1 MRWNSQSIS
10 WPYVETFSGSH
21 QFSMRFSRPP
31 VRPRDRPAL
40 LLHHL
45 DADLGRLASLDVD
58 VLGLLA
64 ELLVPDLD
72 GLLAGRDPLELRDP
86 VLVRHAEVR
95 RRHHREPPEHPAVD
109 VTRQLDDLR
118 LLELLGHRLLE
129 LGLRLVDGRVRSR
142 VRV

>member
-1 MRWNSQSIS
+1 MRKILWVLTAVAAAATAAVFIAS
-10 WPYVETFSGSH
+10 P
-21 QFSMRFSRPP
+21 
-31 VRPRDRPAL
+31 
-40 LLHHL
+40 
-45 DADLGRLASLDVD
+45 RLASLDVD

-109 VTRQLDDLR
+109 VTRQLDDWSSTR
-118 LLELLGHRLLE
+118 RAA
-129 LGLRLVDGRVRSR
+129 RFIRTWSR
-142 VRV
+142 